1 MQVCDLRDM
10 HRFMHGQN
18 DRGDIQTPL
27 GFGDIQVT
35 SFLGDIHGP
44 KTVVNV
50 DLLRK
55 SSIQICNLEIFFLQI
70 YLYSSFLDGRLP

>member
-1 MQVCDLRDM
+1 MRSFLYNILYTLRVVIYK
-10 HRFMHGQN
+10 F
-18 DRGDIQTPL
+18 L
-27 GFGDIQVT
+27 AEFGDIHRVAVVIYTIFQ
-35 SFLGDIHGP
+35 I
-44 KTVVNV
+44 VVNV

>member
-1 MQVCDLRDM
+1 M

-27 GFGDIQVT
+27 GFGDIHRVAVVIYTIFQ
-35 SFLGDIHGP
+35 I
-44 KTVVNV
+44 VVNV

-55 SSIQICNLEIFFLQI
+55 SSIQICNLEIFILQI